1 MTLPQPRT
9 SARTIGLVAA
19 GAVLASAAGVTAVAA
34 GGGSDESQTQPPT
47 SEAPTRPASTLP
59 SSAPTRAALEVGQVH
74 RFVDPDGVKVSVT
87 VLAHKADG
95 ENYGIQV
102 RTCNGGDEPFN
113 ASTRPWALSYGGGEE
128 LSRDIIF
135 GGGLLAPAF
144 VESELTP
151 GACRKGWINYV
162 RATGAPDGAEYSV
175 DGLTHARWEW

>member
-1 MTLPQPRT
+1 MTLPQQRI

-19 GAVLASAAGVTAVAA
+19 GAVLAGAAGATAIAA
-34 GGGSDESQTQPPT
+34 RGGSDKSRAQPPT
-47 SEAPTRPASTLP
+47 SEAPTRPASTPP
-59 SSAPTRAALEVGQVH
+59 SSPPTRALLKVGRVH
-74 RFVDPDGVKVSVT
+74 RFVDPNGVKVSVT

-102 RTCNGGDEPFN
+102 RTCNGGDGSFY

-128 LSRDIIF
+128 LSQDMVF

-151 GACRKGWINYV
+151 AACRKGWINYV
-162 RATGAPDGAEYSV
+162 RATGAPDGAEYRV

>member
-1 MTLPQPRT
+1 MTLPQQRT

-19 GAVLASAAGVTAVAA
+19 GVVLAGAAGVTAVAA
-34 GGGSDESQTQPPT
+34 RGGSDESQAQPPP
-47 SEAPTRPASTLP
+47 SEAPRSASTPP
-59 SSAPTRAALEVGQVH
+59 SSAPIRAALEVGQVH

-128 LSRDIIF
+128 LSQDIVF

-151 GACRKGWINYV
+151 AACRKGWINYV

-175 DGLTHARWEW
+175 EGLTHARWEW